1 MSNDRNNNN
10 TSGRHRSADSHV
22 TPRPRRA
29 ALGRGL
35 DALIMPDDIQTG
47 GSSAISEIEISRI
60 DPNPDQPR
68 RTFDTESLEELAGS
82 IRELG
87 IVQPLTLRMTPS
99 GRYQIIAGERRWR
112 AAGMAGISSV
122 PAYIRTASDLQMT
135 EMALI
140 ENIQRQDL
148 NAIEVALGFKKLI
161 DTYSL
166 TQERLSERL
175 GKNRATIA
183 NHLRLLRLPAEI
195 QLALR
200 DHIIDMG
207 HARALLALDDTKAQ
221 LRIYRQTVKDGL
233 SVRAV
238 EALVKKETMKDASKP
253 QNEKKATGE
262 INPEYGRIAD
272 SLTKILESPVKFA
285 RKQDGKGSITI
296 SFKND
301 DELHKLISIFDSL
314 STK

>member
-1 MSNDRNNNN
+1 MNQNKP
-10 TSGRHRSADSHV
+10 TAK
-22 TPRPRRA
+22 RA

-35 DALIMPDDIQTG
+35 DALFGAPQPEVQTG
-47 GSSAISEIEISRI
+47 GASAISEIDLGLIE
-60 DPNPDQPR
+60 PNPEQPR
-68 RTFDTESLEELAGS
+68 RTFDTESLEELAAS

-87 IVQPLTLRMTPS
+87 IVQPLTLRAAGN

-112 AAGMAGISSV
+112 AASRAGLRSV
-122 PAYIRTASDLQMT
+122 PAYVRTASDSEMT

-175 GKNRATIA
+175 GKKRTTIA

-195 QLALR
+195 QLGLR
-200 DHIIDMG
+200 DHVIDMG
-207 HARALLALDDTKAQ
+207 HARALLGADDTKLQ
-221 LRIYRQTVKDGL
+221 LKLYKRIVKEGL

-238 EALVKKETMKDASKP
+238 ENMVKQANEQ
-253 QNEKKATGE
+253 QNPAAPRQRDDKGYEELAQNLSSRFAT
-262 INPEYGRIAD
+262 
-272 SLTKILESPVKFA
+272 PVRFSRNA
-285 RKQDGKGSITI
+285 DGKGTITFRFA
-296 SFKND
+296 SD
-301 DELHKLISIFDSL
+301 DELHRLIKTFDSL
-314 STK
+314 QTQQ